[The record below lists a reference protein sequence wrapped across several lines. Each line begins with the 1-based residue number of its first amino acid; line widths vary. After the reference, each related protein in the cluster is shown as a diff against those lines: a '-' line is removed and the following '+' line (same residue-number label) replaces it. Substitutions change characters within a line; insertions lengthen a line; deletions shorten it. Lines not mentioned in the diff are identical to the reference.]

1 MSKQKFNIITY
12 NGSNKKYKVEQVE
25 GEFIEHDNP
34 LNLKFFIHKPLEKDT
49 NHNYYKWL
57 ITEFSTG
64 TVVCNGKTKN
74 EIIREFKQI
83 PYYND
88 FTLTNELK
96 DHIDNF
102 IKRYG
107 LANKK

>member
-34 LNLKFFIHKPLEKDT
+34 LNLKFFIHKPLKKDT
-49 NHNYYKWL
+49 HHNSYKWL

-74 EIIREFKQI
+74 EIINEFKQI

-88 FTLTNELK
+88 FTLTGELK
-96 DHIDNF
+96 NHIDNF

-107 LANKK
+107 LANK